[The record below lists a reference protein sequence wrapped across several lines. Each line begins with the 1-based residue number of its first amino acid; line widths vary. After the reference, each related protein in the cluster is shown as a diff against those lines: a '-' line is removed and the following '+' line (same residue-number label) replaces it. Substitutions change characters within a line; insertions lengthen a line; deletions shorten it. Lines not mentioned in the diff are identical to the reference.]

1 VGLGKHLGEE
11 ELDEPAVVAPPG
23 VRLRLAQPW
32 SVSSSSSKRSSS
44 LKGWGGAISGTPTE
58 MATMP
63 ATRSGWSAAK
73 RSDRQTPSWH
83 SPTSTT
89 GSEPVASSTA
99 ASSARYA
106 SSV

>member
-23 VRLRLAQPW
+23 VAVAPCPALVGVELLVEAVLQLEG
-32 SVSSSSSKRSSS
+32 V
-44 LKGWGGAISGTPTE
+44 GWAISGTPTE